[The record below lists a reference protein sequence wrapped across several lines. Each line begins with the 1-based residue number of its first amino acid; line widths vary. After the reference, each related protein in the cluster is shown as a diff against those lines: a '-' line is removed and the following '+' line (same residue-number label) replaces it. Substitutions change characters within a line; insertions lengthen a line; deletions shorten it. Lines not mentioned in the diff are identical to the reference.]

1 MKNLSRS
8 CIVLC
13 SVLAFPMLCSEP
25 EILPEVDFLSGSF
38 EDALDQAE
46 QVGLPIFMYLTIP
59 NCTPCE
65 YMETQVFTDAL
76 VGEFLNDRFVNFKL
90 DAFDEDANGPTI
102 SKRYGVGSYPTYL
115 ILDQEGNITHR
126 STSGMSAQNFIRA
139 ISWLTGEIESP
150 MSDYDAKYAA
160 GERDPDF
167 VQQYL
172 LDSRLEISLL
182 PKDMANWEANM
193 KAYDAAR
200 EKYTA
205 ITKEY
210 LGSKSTKGLINSK
223 DLSIIHNYCTN
234 LDDLGIKLVMDNFD
248 AYVDATSLSE
258 VSGLL
263 LEVVSYA
270 AMTKAFEG
278 DESYIDVLDLFEE
291 EPLKHAAEWRRGDN
305 PESGQLPENQRDH
318 LAEIYSSAK
327 DETSEDS
334 QD

>member
-1 MKNLSRS
+1 MKYLSMK
-8 CIVLC
+8 CVIVC
-13 SVLAFPMLCSEP
+13 SVLAIPMLCAEP
-25 EILPEVDFLSGSF
+25 EVESEVNFFGGSF

-59 NCTPCE
+59 NCAPCE
-65 YMETQVFTDAL
+65 YMETQVFTEAT

-90 DAFDEDANGPTI
+90 DAFDEDTNGPAI
-102 SKRYGVGSYPTYL
+102 AKRYSVGSYPTYL
-115 ILDQEGNITHR
+115 ILDQDGITTHR
-126 STSGMSAQNFIRA
+126 FTSGMSAQNFIRA

-150 MSDYDAKYAA
+150 MSEYDAKYVA

-172 LDSRLEISLL
+172 LESRLEISLL

-193 KAYDAAR
+193 KAYGAAR

-210 LGSKSTKGLINSK
+210 LDSKSTEDLINSK
-223 DLSIIHNYCTN
+223 DLSIIRNYCKN
-234 LDDLGIKLVMDNFD
+234 LDDLGIRLVMENFD

-278 DESYIDVLDLFEE
+278 DESYANVLDLFEE
-291 EPLKHAAEWRRGDN
+291 EPLKQAAEWRRGVD
-305 PESGQLPENQRDH
+305 PDSGQLPENTRDH
-318 LAEIYSSAK
+318 LAEMYSSAK
-327 DETSEDS
+327 EEASGDS